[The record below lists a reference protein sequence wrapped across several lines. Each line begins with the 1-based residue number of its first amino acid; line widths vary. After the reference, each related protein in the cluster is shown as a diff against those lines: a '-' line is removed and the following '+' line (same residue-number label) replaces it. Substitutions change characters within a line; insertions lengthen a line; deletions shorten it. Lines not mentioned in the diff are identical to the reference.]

1 MIINVFLSNH
11 SWLISNAI
19 FKNQQHGHR
28 NIFFSIC
35 HTNRHM
41 LLMSAW
47 QNWDIKALKN
57 NPYYYVLLLVLTWDW
72 AAVQKLWEAFQ
83 RQIFGLDLKFCRME
97 WKVLSLCYQSG
108 HQLVGRPGTQWSLWF
123 TVPSSPQRSEV
134 YFIWS
139 VWSERSVGTYG
150 MQGHFIWQMTPGPE
164 VLVDLNS

>member
-1 MIINVFLSNH
+1 MFRTKETAEMIINVFLSNH

-97 WKVLSLCYQSG
+97 WKVLSYML
-108 HQLVGRPGTQWSLWF
+108 P
-123 TVPSSPQRSEV
+123 
-134 YFIWS
+134 IWASTRRQTRYS
-139 VWSERSVGTYG
+139 VEPVVHSA
-150 MQGHFIWQMTPGPE
+150 
-164 VLVDLNS
+164 

>member
-1 MIINVFLSNH
+1 MFGTKETAEMIINVFLSNH

-35 HTNRHM
+35 HTSRHM

-83 RQIFGLDLKFCRME
+83 RQIFSLDLKFCRME
-97 WKVLSLCYQSG
+97 WKVLSFRLPIWASTHRQDRYSVAPVF
-108 HQLVGRPGTQWSLWF
+108 H
-123 TVPSSPQRSEV
+123 SP
-134 YFIWS
+134 
-139 VWSERSVGTYG
+139 
-150 MQGHFIWQMTPGPE
+150 
-164 VLVDLNS
+164 